1 MTTFPTPAA
10 TPTPTAPGPGTLD
23 ALFAERVR
31 ATPEAPALSCGGV
44 VLSYRVLDE
53 RADRLAGRLRAA
65 GVGPEVAVGVHLRRS
80 VELAVALLAVIK
92 AGGACVPLDPGYPR
106 RRLGFILADVGAP
119 VLLTS
124 AALADQLPDHTAQV
138 LLVDGPG
145 GDPADQADP
154 AAAGSDGRHG
164 AAAGATAVRPGNL
177 AWIAYTSGSTGRPK
191 GVPLSHG
198 PLASLA
204 SGIAQR
210 LDLTPADRVL
220 QFASIGF
227 SVAAEEVLSTWAAGA
242 CLVLDPA
249 EELADSARLL
259 ALIVRE
265 QVSVLQLTPSY
276 WYEWLR
282 ELHTGAGP
290 VAPASL
296 RLLVVGSEPV
306 AVERVAE
313 WCATGVRLV
322 QEYGA
327 TEATVSQLLYE
338 TQAGAQEIRGWDR
351 VPIGTPLPGTRA
363 YVLDERMLP
372 VATGEPGELFLGGP
386 GVSRGYIGMPGMTAE
401 RFLPDPFAGRPGERM
416 YRTRDLARRLPG
428 GELEFLGRIDYQL
441 NIRGIRIEP
450 GEVEN
455 AIGQFPGVLESAV
468 LARADGS
475 GAEQL
480 VACVVWAGTPETAAL
495 RARLRETLP
504 PALVPARFAAVPA
517 LPLNANGKVD
527 RQALRTMPLADPAAD
542 RAAAAPRTALEAR
555 LVSVWEE
562 VLGTAPVG
570 IDDDFFGLG
579 GDSLTAVRLAA
590 ACRSRLGLAVR
601 QRTVFQA
608 HTVAALAAAIER
620 EDADRAPAGGAGEPA
635 FPAWPRD
642 ASGGGSQGRVS
653 PASFAQQQMWLLHK
667 LAPAS
672 PRFHE
677 PVVLRLTGTLDQ
689 QALRTALSALQ
700 ARHGALRTVFAT
712 EDGRPVQVL
721 REPDPLGPEL
731 DAVDLEGSPDDEV
744 SAAVAELVR
753 RPFDLV
759 HGPLMRAAL
768 IRRAPAEHLLVL
780 TFHHIVFDGAS
791 MEILYDELGTLY
803 GSALAGRPAQLPPVA
818 VEYAD
823 FARWQQLQAHGQG
836 YDEQLAYW
844 RKQLSGAPATTRL
857 PFTGPGGTAR
867 TRRGASVAFGV
878 PTALTV
884 RLRRIASGEQATL
897 FMVLLSAFYEQI
909 HRASGARDL
918 VVGTLT
924 SGRDRPELAD
934 VVGMFVNTVCLR
946 TAVAPGARFRDV
958 LAETRRSVQ
967 EALTHQDV
975 PFERM
980 VEELRPAREA
990 GHTLLFQ
997 LLFTFGST
1005 PSRAPEMPGLHTA
1018 VETCETGTAKF
1029 DVALALD
1036 EDGQGG
1042 LTGRLEYDLDLFDA
1056 QGAEAL
1062 AQDYLRLLESVAAD
1076 PDHPVGDA

>member
-1 MTTFPTPAA
+1 MTASPIPSSAA
-10 TPTPTAPGPGTLD
+10 PWLGTLD
-23 ALFAERVR
+23 TLFTERVR
-31 ATPEAPALSCGGV
+31 ATPEAPALSCGRV
-44 VLSYRVLDE
+44 TLNYRVLDE
-53 RADRLAGRLRAA
+53 RAARLADRLRAA
-65 GVGPEVAVGVHLRRS
+65 GVGPEVAVGIHLRRS
-80 VELAVALLAVIK
+80 AELAVALLAVLK

-106 RRLGFILADVGAP
+106 RRLAFILADVAAP
-119 VLLTS
+119 VVLTS
-124 AALADQLPDHTAQV
+124 ASLADELPEHTAQV
-138 LLVDGPG
+138 LLVDGPDNG
-145 GDPADQADP
+145 RAD
-154 AAAGSDGRHG
+154 AGSGSRPG
-164 AAAGATAVRPGNL
+164 AASTALAVRPGNL

-198 PLASLA
+198 PLAALA

-259 ALIVRE
+259 ALIRRE
-265 QVSVLQLTPSY
+265 RVSVLQLTPSY

-282 ELHTGAGP
+282 ELPVGSGP

-338 TQAGAQEIRGWDR
+338 TQAEADEIRGWDR

-363 YVLDERMLP
+363 YVLDERMRP
-372 VATGEPGELFLGGP
+372 VPAGETGELFLGGP
-386 GVSRGYIGMPGMTAE
+386 GVSRGYLGMPGMTAE
-401 RFLPDPFAGRPGERM
+401 RFLPDPFAGSPGERM

-441 NIRGIRIEP
+441 NVRGIRIEP

-475 GAEQL
+475 DAEQL
-480 VACVVWAGTPETAAL
+480 VACVVWAGAPATAAL

-504 PALVPARFAAVPA
+504 PALVPARFAALPA

-527 RQALRTMPLADPAAD
+527 RRALATMPLADPVAD
-542 RAAAAPRTALEAR
+542 RAVTTPRTALEAR

-562 VLGTAPVG
+562 VLGTSPVG
-570 IDDDFFGLG
+570 VDDDFFELG

-608 HTVAALAAAIER
+608 HTVAALAAAVEQA
-620 EDADRAPAGGAGEPA
+620 DADRARSGAAGEPEV
-635 FPAWPRD
+635 PRE
-642 ASGGGSQGRVS
+642 APNGSRSGSGGAVA

-677 PVVLRLTGTLDQ
+677 PVVLRLTGTLDRA
-689 QALRTALSALQ
+689 ALQTALSAVQ

-712 EDGRPVQVL
+712 EDGRPVQVV
-721 REPDPLGPEL
+721 REPDPLAPRIE
-731 DAVDLEGSPDDEV
+731 AVDLEGRDEDEV
-744 SAAVAELVR
+744 SAAVAELVG
-753 RPFDLV
+753 RPFDLAR
-759 HGPLMRAAL
+759 GPLMRAAL
-768 IRRAPAEHLLVL
+768 IRRAATEHLLVL

-803 GSALAGRPAQLPPVA
+803 GAALDGRTAPLPPVGVA
-818 VEYAD
+818 YAD
-823 FARWQQLQAHGQG
+823 FARGQQLQAQGQG

-867 TRRGASVAFGV
+867 TRRGAAVAFGV
-878 PTALTV
+878 PAALTG

-946 TAVAPGARFRDV
+946 AAVEPGMRFREV
-958 LAETRRSVQ
+958 LAETRRGVQ

-975 PFERM
+975 PFERV
-980 VEELRPAREA
+980 VEELRPVRDP

-1005 PSRAPEMPGLHTA
+1005 PSRAPELPGLRTA
-1018 VETCETGTAKF
+1018 IETYQTGTAKF

-1036 EDGQGG
+1036 DDGQGG
-1042 LTGRLEYDLDLFDA
+1042 LGGRLEYDLDLFDA
-1056 QGAEAL
+1056 AGAEAL
-1062 AQDYLRLLESVAAD
+1062 AQDYLRLLASVAAD
-1076 PDHPVGDA
+1076 PGHPVGDA

>member
-1 MTTFPTPAA
+1 MTPLPTTA
-10 TPTPTAPGPGTLD
+10 TVTTGHGTLN
-23 ALFAERVR
+23 ALFAQRVR
-31 ATPEAPALSCGGV
+31 ATPDAPALSCGGV
-44 VLSYRVLDE
+44 VLSYRALDE
-53 RADRLAGRLRAA
+53 RADRLADRLRAV
-65 GVGPEVAVGVHLRRS
+65 GLGPEAAVGIHLRRS
-80 VELAVALLAVIK
+80 VELAVALLAVLK

-106 RRLGFILADVGAP
+106 QRLAFVLADVRAP

-124 AALADQLPDHTAQV
+124 AALADGLPDHTARV
-138 LLVDGPG
+138 LLVDGPDSG
-145 GDPADQADP
+145 PSDAGPA
-154 AAAGSDGRHG
+154 GLHG
-164 AAAGATAVRPGNL
+164 TAVGATSAVRPGNV

-198 PLASLA
+198 PLAALA
-204 SGIAQR
+204 AGIAQR

-259 ALIVRE
+259 SLIERE
-265 QVSVLQLTPSY
+265 RVSVLQLTPSY
-276 WYEWLR
+276 WYEWMR
-282 ELHTGAGP
+282 ELDRGSGP

-327 TEATVSQLLYE
+327 TEATVSQVLYE
-338 TQAGAQEIRGWDR
+338 TRAGAQQIRGWDR
-351 VPIGTPLPGTRA
+351 LPIGTPLPGTSA
-363 YVLDERMLP
+363 YVLDERMRP
-372 VATGEPGELFLGGP
+372 VAEGEPGELFLGGP
-386 GVSRGYIGMPGMTAE
+386 GVSRGYIGLPGMTAE

-480 VACVVWAGTPETAAL
+480 VACVVWATAPATAAL
-495 RARLRETLP
+495 RARLREMLP
-504 PALVPARFAAVPA
+504 PALVPARFAALPA

-527 RQALRTMPLADPAAD
+527 RQALRTLPLAEPAAD
-542 RAAAAPRTALEAR
+542 RAVTAPRTSLEAR

-562 VLGTAPVG
+562 VLGTVPVG
-570 IDDDFFGLG
+570 VDDDFFELG

-620 EDADRAPAGGAGEPA
+620 EERDGARSGGAGEPDLREG
-635 FPAWPRD
+635 PAT
-642 ASGGGSQGRVS
+642 GSRGPVA

-677 PVVLRLTGTLDQ
+677 PVVLRMTGALDQ
-689 QALRTALSALQ
+689 PALRSALGSVQ

-712 EDGRPVQVL
+712 EDGRPVQVV
-721 REPDPLGPEL
+721 REPDAAGPEIEAL
-731 DAVDLEGSPDDEV
+731 DLEGLGDDEV
-744 SAAVAELVR
+744 SAVVAELVR
-753 RPFDLV
+753 RPFDLLR
-759 HGPLMRAAL
+759 GPLMRGAL
-768 IRRAPAEHLLVL
+768 IRRTPTEHLLVL

-791 MEILYDELGTLY
+791 IEILYDDLETFY
-803 GSALAGRPAQLPPVA
+803 GAALTGRPAELPAPA

-823 FARWQQLQAHGQG
+823 FARWQQLQAQG
-836 YDEQLAYW
+836 RSYDDQLAYW
-844 RKQLSGAPATTRL
+844 REQLSDAPATTRL
-857 PFTGPGGTAR
+857 PFEGPGSATR
-867 TRRGASVAFGV
+867 TRRGAAVAFRV
-878 PTALTV
+878 PTALTA
-884 RLRRIASGEQATL
+884 RLRRIAADERATL

-924 SGRDRPELAD
+924 SGRDRPELTD
-934 VVGMFVNTVCLR
+934 VIGMFVNTVCLR
-946 TAVAPGARFRDV
+946 ADIAPGARFLDV
-958 LAETRRSVQ
+958 LGRTRLCVH

-975 PFERM
+975 PFERV
-980 VEELRPAREA
+980 VEELRPARGD

-1005 PSRAPEMPGLHTA
+1005 PDRAPRLPELRTV
-1018 VETCETGTAKF
+1018 VETCGTDTAKF
-1029 DVALALD
+1029 DLALALD
-1036 EDGQGG
+1036 DDGQGG
-1042 LTGRLEYDLDLFDA
+1042 LTGRLEYDLDLFSPA
-1056 QGAEAL
+1056 RAGAL
-1062 AQDYLRLLESVAAD
+1062 AQEYLRLLESVAAH
-1076 PDHPVGDA
+1076 PDHLVGDA